1 MTQTRCR
8 SRCISGLCFKQP
20 ILCAGTE
27 PRSLVITVSW
37 SVGQT
42 HLCWSGGGSH
52 PAPSLHRQILILSI
66 RGILFRLTP
75 SRINSFPN
83 GFYFICSLII
93 NFINGQAGNA
103 TLLFLFFL
111 QYFSDVHFSYFHVDV
126 FHVEN
131 SKTVLTC
138 RKLTPGVCASR
149 AELLASQQFQHRTEP
164 LMSKAC
170 LCPLLLLTER
180 VTHSWPASEALNW
193 KNPHYLLL
201 TLALNINV

>member
-1 MTQTRCR
+1 M
-8 SRCISGLCFKQP
+8 
-20 ILCAGTE
+20 
-27 PRSLVITVSW
+27 ITVSW

-52 PAPSLHRQILILSI
+52 PAPSLHRQVLILSI

-126 FHVEN
+126 FHGKFKERAHMQEAHTRSMCYQGRTAHFPVVPAQDRAPHVRGL
-131 SKTVLTC
+131 SVSLAAAD
-138 RKLTPGVCASR
+138 RKGKPQ
-149 AELLASQQFQHRTEP
+149 LAG
-164 LMSKAC
+164 L
-170 LCPLLLLTER
+170 
-180 VTHSWPASEALNW
+180 
-193 KNPHYLLL
+193 
-201 TLALNINV
+201 